1 MIFSKKGENISFQ
14 AEVSSSNSRLN
25 LGSDVKRFDF
35 VIQRQNITYLIE
47 ANFYSSGGS
56 KLNEVARAYIEIAKR
71 ISPLSE
77 YKFIWI
83 TDGWGWHDARN
94 KLQEAYKCVRI
105 YNLANL
111 HLFINELKNA

>member
-1 MIFSKKGENISFQ
+1 MKI
-14 AEVSSSNSRLN
+14 
-25 LGSDVKRFDF
+25 FDF
-35 VIQRQNITYLIE
+35 VTRAQNITYLIE
-47 ANFYSSGGS
+47 ANFYSGGGS
-56 KLNEVARAYIEIAKR
+56 KLNEVSRAYIEIAKK
-71 ISPLSE
+71 ISHLSE

-94 KLQEAYKCVRI
+94 KLQEAYKSVRI

>member
-1 MIFSKKGENISFQ
+1 ENISFQ

-94 KLQEAYKCVRI
+94 KLQEAYKSVRI